1 MAAMS
6 GSHPALRVHDLTVRD
21 RETGAALLDQ
31 VSFEAKRG
39 AAIGIV
45 GDSGAGKS
53 TLALALTGLLPDR
66 LDRMSTSE
74 LWLGDTALHALA
86 PDAWRT
92 VRGRRIAMVFQE
104 PLLALDPAMRVGAQ
118 VIEAGM
124 AHGLSHDESER
135 RALDLFAR
143 LALPDPAR
151 LARRY
156 PHELSGG
163 MRQRVLL
170 AMAMLHGP
178 ELLIADEATTALDPA
193 LRHSVLDALDALR
206 REMGTTLLLI
216 SHDHA
221 VVSARC
227 DRILTM
233 AEGRIVGDVS
243 VAARSTSLPT
253 TISSSASSVA
263 SPARRHS
270 RVAGG
275 PPILTVRDLVVEY
288 AQAALV
294 HDATAVTRAV
304 DGLSFTIDRAEVIGL
319 IGPSGSGK
327 TSVARAILR
336 LTAITRGTIHLD
348 TTDLA
353 SLRGRAL
360 RQMRRRLQWIP
371 QDAGAALTPH
381 LRVEALVAE
390 GLEVHGIARGTEAL
404 RRARALLDEVGL
416 PARAAS
422 ARPSALSTGERQ
434 RVALARALA
443 TNPDLLVCDE
453 PVANLDPARRTQI
466 LDLLAALQR
475 TRDLSILL
483 ISHDEAA
490 IERLASRVLTMYFG
504 HWGAPAAP

>member
-1 MAAMS
+1 MS
-6 GSHPALRVHDLTVRD
+6 GSLPALRVHELTVRD
-21 RETGAALLDQ
+21 RVTGATLLDQ
-31 VSFEAKRG
+31 ISFEAKRG

-53 TLALALTGLLPDR
+53 TLALALMGLLPSALEGTR
-66 LDRMSTSE
+66 EST
-74 LWLGDTALHALA
+74 LWLGETALHALA
-86 PDAWRT
+86 PNEWRT
-92 VRGRRIAMVFQE
+92 VRGRRLTMVFQE

-124 AHGLSHDESER
+124 AHGLSHAESEQ

-178 ELLIADEATTALDPA
+178 EVLIADEATTALDPA
-193 LRHSVLDALDALR
+193 LRHSVLDALEALR

-233 AEGRIVGDVS
+233 AGGRIVGDAS
-243 VAARSTSLPT
+243 VAPRSTSPQT
-253 TISSSASSVA
+253 TTSASAPALASSARTE
-263 SPARRHS
+263 ARDS
-270 RVAGG
+270 GQT
-275 PPILTVRDLVVEY
+275 PILTVRDLVVDY
-288 AQAALV
+288 TQASFV
-294 HDATAVTRAV
+294 HDATAVTHAV
-304 DGLSFTIDRAEVIGL
+304 DGLSFTIDRGEVVGL

-336 LTAITRGTIHLD
+336 LTAVTRGTIHLES
-348 TTDLA
+348 TDLLA
-353 SLRGRAL
+353 LTGPAL

-404 RRARALLDEVGL
+404 RRARALLEEVGL

-422 ARPSALSTGERQ
+422 ARPNELSTGERQ

-475 TRDLSILL
+475 ARDLSIFL
-483 ISHDEAA
+483 ISHDESAV
-490 IERLASRVLTMYFG
+490 ERLASRVLTLYFG
-504 HWGAPAAP
+504 QRGAPTAP